1 MYGFL
6 LFVLILL
13 AIGVGLVCAW
23 FLIGAIA
30 LIRGD
35 APFVLSAQERVDAM
49 VALAEVKSTD
59 TVIDL
64 GCGDGRI
71 LLEALRR
78 GAGKAVGY
86 DLHQGG
92 LWLARWRAWH
102 QGVWPRLELH
112 AASFWEVDL
121 SRFDVV
127 FVYQLP
133 KNMPRILAQIK
144 ATCKPG
150 TRIISHAFL
159 FEGWEPEASKGA
171 VYRYRV

>member
-6 LFVLILL
+6 VFVLILL
-13 AIGVGLVCAW
+13 ALSVGLVCAW

-35 APFVLSAQERVDAM
+35 APFVLSARERVDAM
-49 VALAEVKSTD
+49 VGLAEVTSKD
-59 TVIDL
+59 TVVDL

-71 LLEALRR
+71 LLEALQC

-92 LWLARWRAWH
+92 LWLARFKAWQ

-112 AASFWEVDL
+112 AQSFWEVDL
-121 SRFDVV
+121 ARFEVV

-133 KNMPRILAQIK
+133 KNMPRILAKIK
-144 ATCKPG
+144 QECKPG

-159 FEGWEPEASKGA
+159 FEGWEPERTKGA